1 MNRNNKLYTKS
12 YFIKRLIEK
21 HFFVTKI
28 VEQYTK
34 NDTRYWTILV
44 NPDRA
49 AIFITC
55 FKERGKVFFRLFGPN
70 DVNMII
76 ETESMDV
83 IISTLYNIISKREQD
98 ERA

>member
-28 VEQYTK
+28 VDQYTK

-44 NPDRA
+44 NPDN
-49 AIFITC
+49 FYY
-55 FKERGKVFFRLFGPN
+55 VF
-70 DVNMII
+70 
-76 ETESMDV
+76 
-83 IISTLYNIISKREQD
+83 
-98 ERA
+98 